1 MEQRTAFNSAQL
13 FFNPSEASRNV
24 GFFLLR
30 RQNVIM
36 LVNMTDEE
44 KSGIWAE
51 IEQKSPDLLDAFLS
65 LENKDELKAFFRDLM
80 SERDLREFAM
90 RWEIAKM
97 LDEGMSFTQIQ
108 EKWDGNEMV
117 SANTITKINRWLKEG
132 CGGYKTMIDRLKK
145 K

>member
-1 MEQRTAFNSAQL
+1 MGVFCFPENWY
-13 FFNPSEASRNV
+13 NDY
-24 GFFLLR
+24 
-30 RQNVIM
+30 
-36 LVNMTDEE
+36 NMIPDEE
-44 KSGIWAE
+44 KNAIWDE
-51 IEQKSPDLLDAFLS
+51 IERGSPDLIDAFLAF
-65 LENKDELKAFFRDLM
+65 ENREEFKAFARDLM

-97 LDEGMSFTQIQ
+97 LDAGMSFTQIQ